1 MINFK
6 PLKRFKTFE
15 RCSPDGGIGRRSR
28 LKICR
33 SQGCAGSIP
42 VLGTEYILKALIVS
56 LSGLFNFT
64 GDKLGGHIKLIK
76 MEFLQAN

>member
-1 MINFK
+1 
-6 PLKRFKTFE
+6 
-15 RCSPDGGIGRRSR
+15 
-28 LKICR
+28 
-33 SQGCAGSIP
+33 
-42 VLGTEYILKALIVS
+42 LIVS